1 MEVTIMPA
9 EKSRIQFVDAVKGI
23 SIIWLIL
30 YHLIAPSG
38 FKNVLTQLEELF
50 LIVFFFYSGYFY
62 SPGKRTLSE
71 NLKNRTKSVL
81 VPFFKY
87 SLCFWLVGTIYLVA
101 TKSEPLKEAFLCL
114 RNFFAGCIWNRTIQN
129 WFGWEYYSLGKRYF
143 FLADF
148 WFLLA
153 MLFASILFF
162 LIIDRVIK
170 NRVTMLITVIVLF
183 ALTGVCQ
190 YFSLSLPYN
199 IQLVPFWTAF
209 MIIGAYAG
217 QKDLSQLPKLSKGAS
232 WILSVILVAGGIVI
246 AMLKSPSTHLY
257 RGSFGENEV
266 LSMLLCIV
274 AALLFCWGIGMLFA
288 LIEKSGV
295 RLKEIAWLGSHSLYL
310 YIFHMFFAW
319 IVCVLTGFSVMYEKT
334 VDSSVLAGSFI
345 VSAISIAL
353 CILTGL
359 LSDKLKAK
367 KKVAESSHLYLVK

>member
-1 MEVTIMPA
+1 MTV
-9 EKSRIQFVDAVKGI
+9 EKNRIQFVDAVKGI

-62 SPGKRTLSE
+62 NPGKRTLSE

-87 SLCFWLVGTIYLVA
+87 SLGFWLVGTIYLVA
-101 TKSEPLKEAFLCL
+101 TKSESLKEAFLCL
-114 RNFFAGCIWNRTIQN
+114 RNFFVGCIWNRTIQN

-170 NRVTMLITVIVLF
+170 NRITTIITVIVLF

-190 YFSLSLPYN
+190 HFSLSLPYN
-199 IQLVPFWTAF
+199 IQFVPFWTAF

-246 AMLKSPSTHLY
+246 AMLKSPSTNLY

-295 RLKEIAWLGSHSLYL
+295 RLKELAWLGSHSLYL

-319 IVCVLTGFSVMYEKT
+319 ITLTGFSVMYEKT
-334 VDSSVLAGSFI
+334 ADGSVLAGSFI
-345 VSAISIAL
+345 VSAVSIAL
-353 CILTGL
+353 CVLAGL

-367 KKVAESSHLYLVK
+367 KKESKSSR